1 MSEPRYSTNQKAAII
16 TLVVTALS
24 GLALLYVNVT
34 TPGGASVDEI
44 IFLGTAT
51 VILAAL
57 VPLYLAKVSW
67 SWAAGMVAFLGL
79 YLGAAIIALLGAY
92 VFSLTI

>member
-44 IFLGTAT
+44 IFR
-51 VILAAL
+51 
-57 VPLYLAKVSW
+57 Y
-67 SWAAGMVAFLGL
+67 
-79 YLGAAIIALLGAY
+79 YE
-92 VFSLTI
+92 